1 MALPPD
7 SAESFLRE
15 VDENL
20 RRDQV
25 RDAARKYANLAIGAA
40 LLFLLAVGGYLFWQ
54 DRQRKAAEA
63 DTEQLSVALGDIGDG
78 NDAAAR
84 VKLDILSKSGADG
97 VSASARLANAVLA
110 LQKGD
115 RKAASALYA
124 GIAADKGLA
133 QPYRDVAL
141 VRGTAVDFDSLKPD
155 EVITRLQP
163 LAQPGNAFF
172 GSAGEMTGMALL
184 AKGQK
189 NAAAQLFAKIAADK
203 DVPESLRSRAVQ
215 VAGSLGVDASAS
227 LPSSDGLLPA
237 TAQ

>member
-20 RRDQV
+20 RRDQM

-40 LLFLLAVGGYLFWQ
+40 LLFLLAVGGYLYWQ
-54 DRQRKAAEA
+54 DHQRKAAEA
-63 DTEQLSVALGDIGDG
+63 DTEQLSAALAEIGDG
-78 NDAAAR
+78 NDAVATA
-84 VKLDILSKSGADG
+84 KLATLVQSDADG
-97 VSASARLANAVLA
+97 VAASARLANAVLA

-115 RKAASALYA
+115 RKTASAIYA
-124 GIAADKGLA
+124 GLAADKGLA
-133 QPYRDVAL
+133 QPYRDLAL
-141 VRGTAVDFDSLKPD
+141 VRGTALDFDSLKPD
-155 EVITRLQP
+155 EVIARLQP
-163 LAQPGNAFF
+163 LAQSGNAFF

-203 DVPESLRSRAVQ
+203 TIPESLRTRAVQ

-227 LPSSDGLLPA
+227 LPPTGLLPA

>member
-7 SAESFLRE
+7 PAESFLRE

-25 RDAARKYANLAIGAA
+25 RDAARKYANLAIGTAIV
-40 LLFLLAVGGYLFWQ
+40 FLVAVGAYLFWQ

-63 DTEQLSVALGDIGDG
+63 DTEQLSAALSEIGDG
-78 NDAAAR
+78 KDAAATT
-84 VKLDILSKSGADG
+84 KLDALTKSRAHG

-115 RKAASALYA
+115 RKSASAIYA
-124 GIAADKGLA
+124 ALAADKGLA
-133 QPYRDVAL
+133 QPYRDLAL
-141 VRGTAVDFDSLKPD
+141 VRGTALDFDGLKPD
-155 EVITRLQP
+155 EVIARLQP
-163 LAQPGNAFF
+163 LAKPGNAFF

-203 DVPESLRSRAVQ
+203 SVPESLRSRAVQ

-227 LPSSDGLLPA
+227 LPSVGLMPA

>member
-7 SAESFLRE
+7 PAESFLRE

-25 RDAARKYANLAIGAA
+25 RDAARKYANVAIGAA
-40 LLFLLAVGGYLFWQ
+40 LLFLLAVGAYLFWQ

-63 DTEQLSVALGDIGDG
+63 DTEQLSAALSEIGDG
-78 NDAAAR
+78 KDAAATA
-84 VKLDILSKSGADG
+84 KLDALTKSSAEG
-97 VSASARLANAVLA
+97 VSASARLASAVLA

-115 RKAASALYA
+115 RKSALAIYA
-124 GIAADKGLA
+124 ALAADKGLA
-133 QPYRDVAL
+133 QPYRDLAL
-141 VRGTAVDFDSLKPD
+141 VRGTALDFDGLKPD
-155 EVITRLQP
+155 EVIVRLQP
-163 LAQPGNAFF
+163 LAVPGNAFF

-203 DVPESLRSRAVQ
+203 TVPESLRSRAVQ

-227 LPSSDGLLPA
+227 LPSAGLLPA